1 MSKTKTYTM
10 RINFFWD
17 DGDDVW
23 EFRIIVPE
31 NVTEDEV
38 KAALFKSHEILDN
51 GGVDENDE
59 LYGRCETCKHYG
71 KGIYC
76 SDCSESSE
84 YECNAED
91 LYGTVGRTPVTLLD
105 YTCEKY
111 GWKWEDFEF
120 DIDLNF
126 N

>member
-17 DGDDVW
+17 DGDDIW

-59 LYGRCETCKHYG
+59 LYGRCETCQHYG
-71 KGIYC
+71 KGVYC
-76 SDCSESSE
+76 SDCSEGSE

-91 LYGTVGRTPVTLLD
+91 LYETVGRTPVTLLD
-105 YTCEKY
+105 YMCEKY